1 MGKEPRLKSCWAVS
15 VAEIIHHDSNIF
27 FEGISRS
34 QDNTQNKTHIQNTV
48 PVFRMALSVVT
59 GGTGFVGRRL
69 VKALVARGDHVRVL
83 DVAVP
88 PLEDELS
95 KELKVAF
102 WKTDITDLAA
112 VRKGVVDA
120 SSVFHVASVV
130 HTKQNQQDFVF
141 KVNLDGTKHLIQA
154 CQDEPSVRKLIYVSS
169 GGVVYQGKDIENGD
183 ENLPYATTSRAPYV
197 LSKIEAEKEVLNAAS
212 SEEGGLATISLRP
225 HVIFGPGDVR
235 FMPSVVKHAKEGK
248 LRFQI
253 GRGTWK
259 SDYTY
264 IDNLIDACLLADDK
278 LDNQSPI
285 SGQAYFITNGEP
297 MPFWDFV
304 RAIVKRLD
312 LPPMS
317 DTPIPHQPVLALAYA
332 REWFD
337 TYVRGGTIGVEDG
350 FTPFAISYMCTHHY
364 FSIERARKDLGYD
377 PKISIEE
384 GLELTCRY
392 LEEHGNV

>member
-1 MGKEPRLKSCWAVS
+1 
-15 VAEIIHHDSNIF
+15 
-27 FEGISRS
+27 
-34 QDNTQNKTHIQNTV
+34 
-48 PVFRMALSVVT
+48 MALSVVT

-69 VKALVARGDHVRVL
+69 VKALLSRGDYVRVL
-83 DVAVP
+83 DITVP
-88 PLEDELS
+88 PPEDELS
-95 KELKVAF
+95 KESHVELV
-102 WKTDITDLAA
+102 KTDITDLKA
-112 VRKGVVDA
+112 VKSGVIDA

-141 KVNLDGTKHLIQA
+141 RVNLDGTKNVIQA
-154 CQDEPSVRKLIYVSS
+154 CQDEQSVKKLIYVSS

-183 ENLPYATTSRAPYV
+183 ERLPYATTSRAPYV
-197 LSKIEAEKEVLNAAS
+197 LSKIEAEKAVLKAAS

-253 GRGTWK
+253 GRGSWK

-264 IDNLIDACLLADDK
+264 VDNLIDACMLADAK
-278 LDNQSPI
+278 LDNQSRI

-312 LPPMS
+312 LPAMS
-317 DTPIPHQPVLALAYA
+317 DTSIPHQPVLAPAYA

-337 TYVRGGTIGVEDG
+337 TYVRGGTVGVEDG

-364 FSIERARKDLGYD
+364 FSIERARKELGYD
-377 PKISIEE
+377 PKISIAE
-384 GLELTCRY
+384 GLERTCKY
-392 LEEHGNV
+392 LEEHGDV